1 MEDKKI
7 LRNAIQT
14 PDGTILESTNRHD
27 YKTYTDKNGEEYMV
41 DGGKDYLRRSV
52 NIIPYTDLT
61 VIDDGTHKTRREY
74 CKWGVNYTK
83 DMELLPETVW
93 KPIKDLE
100 TDHIKAILDGN
111 YSKEGTFYNQ
121 IFKEELKFRENG

>member
-1 MEDKKI
+1 MENKRI

-14 PDGTILESTNRHD
+14 PDGTILESINRHD

-41 DGGKDYLRRSV
+41 DGGNDYLRRSA
-52 NIIPYTDLT
+52 NIIPPTDLT
-61 VIDDGTHKTRREY
+61 VMDDETHETRREY

-83 DMELLPETVW
+83 DMELLPKTLW

-121 IFKEELKFRENG
+121 IFKEELKFRENE